1 MAAIGKIRS
10 WGPTL
15 VVVIGFAL
23 LAFIAEEAFRS
34 CEATSNSQ
42 RQQIGEVLGNKIDVQ
57 AFQKLMDEYTDVYK
71 VTQGRENLTDE
82 EHTRIKDMVWD
93 AYVQSQILE
102 DETRKLGLTVTDEEL
117 QNILNQ
123 GTHPALMQTPFVNR
137 ETGRF
142 DVNALKQFLGEY
154 KKAQSGGA
162 QAVEQYKSF
171 YNYWTFVEKNLRQQL
186 LMEKYQSLF
195 SHCLLSNPVSAK
207 MSFKDENEESD
218 IRLAAIPYSSINDNQ
233 VTVSDSDLKAK
244 YEEYKSRFKQNVE
257 TRDIKYVAFQVQAS
271 EADKAAIDKEV
282 KEFAAQLQTAGDPTE
297 VVRKSNSNVPY
308 LGIPVSKTAFPSDI
322 AAKIDSMGVGAVVGP
337 YENAADNTLN
347 VIKLTAKT
355 QLPDSVEFRMI
366 QVFADDAAETQRKA
380 DSIFAAVKAGGDFEL
395 IAKKYGQTG
404 EKTWLTTR
412 EYENSPSLD
421 KDTRTYLM
429 ALNTM
434 SVNEVRK
441 LEMPNA
447 SMVVQVLNR
456 KNFITKYTAAVV
468 KRTIGFSRDTY
479 SQAYNKFSQFV
490 SENQTLEGMEKNA
503 AKYGYVVQERQDM
516 SSAENYVAGIS
527 GTKEALRWI
536 FEAKEGKVSPLYECG
551 NNDQLLVVAMTKVNP
566 EGYRSLDNKQI
577 NDYIRTEVLKD
588 KKAAMIAEKLKG
600 VNSIEGA
607 EKQGAKVSEVNQ
619 ITFSSPVF
627 ISATGASEPAL
638 SGAVA
643 ATQKGKLG
651 KHPVKGNAGV
661 YVFQV
666 LDKKMREGKLE
677 LKEQEARQRQ
687 KAKQAAGNFMSEL
700 YMKAKVAD
708 KRYLFF

>member
-218 IRLAAIPYSSINDNQ
+218 IRLAAIPYSSITR
-233 VTVSDSDLKAK
+233 VVS
-244 YEEYKSRFKQNVE
+244 SRTWRHATSSMWHSRYRRPKQ
-257 TRDIKYVAFQVQAS
+257 TRQPS
-271 EADKAAIDKEV
+271 
-282 KEFAAQLQTAGDPTE
+282 T
-297 VVRKSNSNVPY
+297 RK
-308 LGIPVSKTAFPSDI
+308 
-322 AAKIDSMGVGAVVGP
+322 
-337 YENAADNTLN
+337 
-347 VIKLTAKT
+347 
-355 QLPDSVEFRMI
+355 
-366 QVFADDAAETQRKA
+366 
-380 DSIFAAVKAGGDFEL
+380 
-395 IAKKYGQTG
+395 
-404 EKTWLTTR
+404 
-412 EYENSPSLD
+412 
-421 KDTRTYLM
+421 
-429 ALNTM
+429 
-434 SVNEVRK
+434 
-441 LEMPNA
+441 
-447 SMVVQVLNR
+447 
-456 KNFITKYTAAVV
+456 
-468 KRTIGFSRDTY
+468 
-479 SQAYNKFSQFV
+479 
-490 SENQTLEGMEKNA
+490 
-503 AKYGYVVQERQDM
+503 
-516 SSAENYVAGIS
+516 
-527 GTKEALRWI
+527 
-536 FEAKEGKVSPLYECG
+536 
-551 NNDQLLVVAMTKVNP
+551 
-566 EGYRSLDNKQI
+566 
-577 NDYIRTEVLKD
+577 
-588 KKAAMIAEKLKG
+588 
-600 VNSIEGA
+600 
-607 EKQGAKVSEVNQ
+607 
-619 ITFSSPVF
+619 
-627 ISATGASEPAL
+627 
-638 SGAVA
+638 
-643 ATQKGKLG
+643 
-651 KHPVKGNAGV
+651 
-661 YVFQV
+661 
-666 LDKKMREGKLE
+666 
-677 LKEQEARQRQ
+677 
-687 KAKQAAGNFMSEL
+687 
-700 YMKAKVAD
+700 
-708 KRYLFF
+708 

>member
-666 LDKKMREGKLE
+666 VDKKMREGKLE

>member
-15 VVVIGFAL
+15 VVVIGLAL

-282 KEFAAQLQTAGDPTE
+282 KEFAAQLQTAGDPAE

-322 AAKIDSMGVGAVVGP
+322 AAKIDSMSVGAVVGP

-412 EYENSPSLD
+412 EYEYSPSLD

-666 LDKKMREGKLE
+666 VDKKMREGKLE

-687 KAKQAAGNFMSEL
+687 KGKQAAGNFMSEL

>member
-10 WGPTL
+10 WGPIL

-282 KEFAAQLQTAGDPTE
+282 KEFAAQLQTAGDPAE

-666 LDKKMREGKLE
+666 VDKKMREGKLE

>member
-15 VVVIGFAL
+15 VVVIGLAL

-282 KEFAAQLQTAGDPTE
+282 KEFAAQLQTAGDPAE

-322 AAKIDSMGVGAVVGP
+322 AAKIDSMSVGTVVGP

-666 LDKKMREGKLE
+666 VDKKMREGKLE

>member
-1 MAAIGKIRS
+1 M
-10 WGPTL
+10 
-15 VVVIGFAL
+15 
-23 LAFIAEEAFRS
+23 
-34 CEATSNSQ
+34 
-42 RQQIGEVLGNKIDVQ
+42 
-57 AFQKLMDEYTDVYK
+57 
-71 VTQGRENLTDE
+71 
-82 EHTRIKDMVWD
+82 
-93 AYVQSQILE
+93 
-102 DETRKLGLTVTDEEL
+102 
-117 QNILNQ
+117 
-123 GTHPALMQTPFVNR
+123 
-137 ETGRF
+137 
-142 DVNALKQFLGEY
+142 
-154 KKAQSGGA
+154 
-162 QAVEQYKSF
+162 
-171 YNYWTFVEKNLRQQL
+171 
-186 LMEKYQSLF
+186 
-195 SHCLLSNPVSAK
+195 
-207 MSFKDENEESD
+207 
-218 IRLAAIPYSSINDNQ
+218 
-233 VTVSDSDLKAK
+233 
-244 YEEYKSRFKQNVE
+244 
-257 TRDIKYVAFQVQAS
+257 AFQVQAS

-282 KEFAAQLQTAGDPTE
+282 KEFAAQLQTAGDPAE

-666 LDKKMREGKLE
+666 VDKKMREGKLE

>member
-71 VTQGRENLTDE
+71 VTQGRENFTDE

-282 KEFAAQLQTAGDPTE
+282 KEFAAQLQTAGDPAE

-666 LDKKMREGKLE
+666 VDKKMREGKLE

>member
-282 KEFAAQLQTAGDPTE
+282 KEFAAQLQTAGDPAE

-666 LDKKMREGKLE
+666 VDKKMREGKLE

>member
-218 IRLAAIPYSSINDNQ
+218 IRLAAIPYSSLNDNQ

-666 LDKKMREGKLE
+666 VDKKMREGKLE

>member
-15 VVVIGFAL
+15 VVVIGLAL

-282 KEFAAQLQTAGDPTE
+282 KEFAAQLQTAGDPAE

-322 AAKIDSMGVGAVVGP
+322 AAKIDSMSVGAVVGP

-412 EYENSPSLD
+412 EYEYSPSLD

-666 LDKKMREGKLE
+666 VDKKMREGKLE

>member
-10 WGPTL
+10 WGPIL

-282 KEFAAQLQTAGDPTE
+282 KEFAAQLQTAGDPAE
-297 VVRKSNSNVPY
+297 VVRKSNSTVPY

-666 LDKKMREGKLE
+666 VDKKMREGKLE

>member
-1 MAAIGKIRS
+1 
-10 WGPTL
+10 
-15 VVVIGFAL
+15 
-23 LAFIAEEAFRS
+23 
-34 CEATSNSQ
+34 
-42 RQQIGEVLGNKIDVQ
+42 
-57 AFQKLMDEYTDVYK
+57 MDEYTDVYK

-666 LDKKMREGKLE
+666 VDKKMREGKLE

>member
-282 KEFAAQLQTAGDPTE
+282 KEFAAQLQTAGDPAE

-607 EKQGAKVSEVNQ
+607 ETQGAKVSEVNQ

>member
-15 VVVIGFAL
+15 VVVIGLAL

-186 LMEKYQSLF
+186 LMEKYQNLF

-282 KEFAAQLQTAGDPTE
+282 KEFAAQLQTAGDPAE

-322 AAKIDSMGVGAVVGP
+322 AAKIDSMSVGAVVGP

-666 LDKKMREGKLE
+666 VDKKMREGKLE